1 MAYKV
6 FIATNIFIDAYL
18 ERTGNWKDA
27 EMILQYGAMEQITLF
42 TSAVNIVSIMH
53 VIGKQQLNKAEIINL
68 IELTLTYTQLVN
80 TSNAAFRQA
89 LRAGFTDLEDAVQY
103 FTALEVKGIDYFVT
117 SNIKDLKKATVQLPV
132 VTPKQFLSKIKK
144 PKPKRA

>member
-6 FIATNIFIDAYL
+6 FIATNTFIDAYL

-117 SNIKDLKKATVQLPV
+117 SNIKDFKKATVQL
-132 VTPKQFLSKIKK
+132 QLLRLNNFYL
-144 PKPKRA
+144 R